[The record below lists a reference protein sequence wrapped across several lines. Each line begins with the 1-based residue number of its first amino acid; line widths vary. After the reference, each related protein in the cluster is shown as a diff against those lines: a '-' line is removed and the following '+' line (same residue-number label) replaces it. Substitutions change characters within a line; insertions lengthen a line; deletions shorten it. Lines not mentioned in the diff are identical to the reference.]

1 MNANSN
7 WDSVLFCF
15 FVVVIREVKKGE
27 TYICTWVSFLKKK
40 GCAWC
45 EVTIECLYTLY
56 GPAPC
61 ELHWCRRSCHI
72 VFESID
78 WTDTQ
83 TLTISASFNWL
94 LVKQSVSGP
103 PQKTLHLT
111 SDTLLGSPRN
121 GDTVELLCTSFW
133 FSFLFCLSGSFICF
147 CSCMSLPDL
156 SVICAMIN
164 KSYFRSMLYVAIQNI
179 LTI

>member
-1 MNANSN
+1 MG
-7 WDSVLFCF
+7 LFF
-15 FVVVIREVKKGE
+15 EEKRVRMVWREH
-27 TYICTWVSFLKKK
+27 TS
-40 GCAWC
+40 
-45 EVTIECLYTLY
+45 ECLHTLY
-56 GPAPC
+56 GTAPC
-61 ELHWCRRSCHI
+61 ELHWCRKSRHI

-94 LVKQSVSGP
+94 LVKQSFSGP
-103 PQKTLHLT
+103 RQKTLYLT
-111 SDTLLGSPRN
+111 SDTLLGSRRN